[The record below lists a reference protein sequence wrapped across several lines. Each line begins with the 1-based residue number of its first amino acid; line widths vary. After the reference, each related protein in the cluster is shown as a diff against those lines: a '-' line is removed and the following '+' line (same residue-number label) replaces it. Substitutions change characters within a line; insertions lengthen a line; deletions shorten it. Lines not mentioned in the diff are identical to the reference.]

1 MSHNKNR
8 IQLKCLQA
16 NSMWLKNNK
25 TKHMKAVIIEDEEII
40 ANVLLSKIKKVAP
53 DIDVVTIL
61 PSLKTARRWFGENA
75 EPDLLFMDIQ
85 LSDGVS
91 FDIFNHFS
99 LTCPVIFTT
108 AYDEYAIRAF
118 KVNGVDYLLKPVNET
133 DLAAAIDKCRKLV
146 DNKETAPADITA
158 LIKSLAN
165 PDAASKYKEKFIVN
179 IRNQWMPVNTKD
191 IACFS
196 KEVLNY
202 IYLFN
207 GERYMIDYVTL
218 EEVEELLD
226 PKIFYRANRQYIIN
240 IDAIQTVKPV
250 ENSKLIIRLKEPNQK
265 LEIDM
270 SRLKSPEFKK
280 WMDR

>member
-1 MSHNKNR
+1 
-8 IQLKCLQA
+8 
-16 NSMWLKNNK
+16 
-25 TKHMKAVIIEDEEII
+25 MKAVIIEDEEII
-40 ANVLLSKIKKVAP
+40 ANVLLGKIKKVAA
-53 DIDVVTIL
+53 DVDVIAVL

-99 LTCPVIFTT
+99 LKCPVIFTT

-118 KVNGVDYLLKPVNET
+118 KVNSVDYLLKPINET
-133 DLAAAIDKCRKLV
+133 DLATAIEKCRKLN
-146 DNKETAPADITA
+146 DKSERPPSDITE
-158 LIKSLAN
+158 LIRSLAN
-165 PDAASKYKEKFIVN
+165 PSAASKYKEKFIINV
-179 IRNQWMPVNTKD
+179 RNQWMPVNTKD
-191 IACFS
+191 IACFC

-207 GERYMIDYVTL
+207 GEKYMIDYVTL

-226 PKIFYRANRQYIIN
+226 PKQFYRANRQFIIN
-240 IDAIQTVKPV
+240 MEAIQTVKPV
-250 ENSKLIIRLKEPNQK
+250 ENSKLIVRLKEPNHK

>member
-1 MSHNKNR
+1 
-8 IQLKCLQA
+8 
-16 NSMWLKNNK
+16 
-25 TKHMKAVIIEDEEII
+25 MKAIIIEDEEII
-40 ANVLLSKIKKVAP
+40 ANVLLNKIQKVAN
-53 DIDVVTIL
+53 DVDVVTIL
-61 PSLKTARRWFGENA
+61 PSLKTARKWLGENA
-75 EPDLLFMDIQ
+75 EPDIMFMDVQ

-91 FDIFNHFS
+91 FDIFNDFS
-99 LTCPVIFTT
+99 LKCPVIFTT

-118 KVNGVDYLLKPVNET
+118 RVNGIDYLLKPVKENELT
-133 DLAAAIDKCRKLV
+133 AAIDKCRKFA
-146 DNKETAPADITA
+146 DNKETPPADIQS
-158 LIKSLAN
+158 LIRSLAN
-165 PDAASKYKEKFIVN
+165 PSAASKYKEKFIIN

-207 GERYMIDYVTL
+207 GEKYMIDYVTL

-226 PKIFYRANRQYIIN
+226 PKQFYRANRQFIIN
-240 IDAIQTVKPV
+240 IEAIQTVKPV
-250 ENSKLIIRLKEPNQK
+250 ENSKLIVRLKEPNHK
-265 LEIDM
+265 LDIDM